1 MSFIRKLAGKI
12 NLLDF
17 RLEQLVEVTTP
28 NKNKILLDVAIKLY
42 DDEVGRYRWLE
53 EKAMRIF
60 TIDLFLVTSMATI
73 LSWLFINYSY
83 VFNEI
88 TLTIIIVA
96 FVLAISSM
104 LYIVELLRTIEKPAI
119 SISSDNIAAAN
130 DDKELYNEFYSGL
143 LKEVYNGVLE
153 YRDVNR
159 EKEKGFKLAY
169 KYLLY
174 LLLSI
179 CILTLIILF
188 FIFFMVD
195 VSIIQP

>member
-1 MSFIRKLAGKI
+1 
-12 NLLDF
+12 
-17 RLEQLVEVTTP
+17 
-28 NKNKILLDVAIKLY
+28 
-42 DDEVGRYRWLE
+42 
-53 EKAMRIF
+53 
-60 TIDLFLVTSMATI
+60 
-73 LSWLFINYSY
+73 
-83 VFNEI
+83 
-88 TLTIIIVA
+88 
-96 FVLAISSM
+96 M